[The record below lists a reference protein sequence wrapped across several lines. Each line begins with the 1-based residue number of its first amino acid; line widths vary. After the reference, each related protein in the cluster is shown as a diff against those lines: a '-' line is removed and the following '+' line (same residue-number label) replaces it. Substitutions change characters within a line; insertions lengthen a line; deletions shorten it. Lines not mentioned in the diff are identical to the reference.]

1 MSPRAGRTAQ
11 HTTFHPTSDQEAHG
25 SPMTHTTDAR
35 SLSRSSGGPRAEQEE
50 NTRSRVL
57 GAVLEHGPV
66 SAADLGDMLEL
77 TPAAVRRHLDAL
89 EQQHYI
95 EVTMVRRRT
104 GGAGRPARRYVVAP
118 EGHAKLGDD
127 YLEIATDALEAI
139 RRVAG
144 PDAVREF
151 IQERVD
157 RLEAAYRPEVEA
169 AGPEVADRLP
179 VLVRLLSQDG
189 FAASTNEVAVGRGDQ
204 RTIVSAQLC
213 QGHCPVRELA
223 ARYPQFCEL
232 ETELIARLLGTDV
245 RRLSTQAAGAHVCTT
260 HVPLA
265 RPGPAAART
274 TTDHPTDQTTEEGR
288 HD

>member
-1 MSPRAGRTAQ
+1 MTQ
-11 HTTFHPTSDQEAHG
+11 TTE
-25 SPMTHTTDAR
+25 
-35 SLSRSSGGPRAEQEE
+35 SRSRPSPGPRAEQEE

-66 SAADLGDMLEL
+66 SAADLGEMLEL

-89 EQQHYI
+89 EQQHDI
-95 EVTMVRRRT
+95 EVTRGRRPT

-127 YLEIATDALEAI
+127 YLEIATDALESI
-139 RRVAG
+139 RRFAG
-144 PDAVREF
+144 PEALRAF

-157 RLEAAYRPEVEA
+157 RLEQAYRPEVEA
-169 AGPEVADRLP
+169 AGEDVADRLP
-179 VLVRLLSQDG
+179 VLVRLLSRDG
-189 FAASTNEVAVGRGDQ
+189 FAASTNEVAVGRGER

-213 QGHCPVRELA
+213 QGHCPVRDLA
-223 ARYPQFCEL
+223 ARYPLFCEL

-265 RPGPAAART
+265 RPTIRPGAGAPQAPTAGT
-274 TTDHPTDQTTEEGR
+274 TDQTTDHTTEEGR

>member
-1 MSPRAGRTAQ
+1 
-11 HTTFHPTSDQEAHG
+11 
-25 SPMTHTTDAR
+25 MTQTTDDR
-35 SLSRSSGGPRAEQEE
+35 SRSRSGPRAEQEE

-66 SAADLGDMLEL
+66 SAADLGEMLEL

-89 EQQHYI
+89 EQQHII
-95 EVTMVRRRT
+95 EVTMVRRRS

-127 YLEIATDALEAI
+127 YLEIATDALESL
-139 RRVAG
+139 RRIAG
-144 PDAVREF
+144 PEAVHAF

-157 RLEAAYRPEVEA
+157 RLEASYRPEVEA
-169 AGPEVADRLP
+169 AGDEVADRLP
-179 VLVRLLSQDG
+179 VLVRLLSRDG
-189 FAASTNEVAVGRGDQ
+189 FAASTNEVAVGRGES

-265 RPGPAAART
+265 RPGPAAAPTSVDRT
-274 TTDHPTDQTTEEGR
+274 ADHATDQTTEEGR

>member
-1 MSPRAGRTAQ
+1 
-11 HTTFHPTSDQEAHG
+11 
-25 SPMTHTTDAR
+25 MTQTTDVR
-35 SLSRSSGGPRAEQEE
+35 STTRSAGGPRAEQDE

-66 SAADLGDMLEL
+66 SAADLGEMLEL

-89 EQQHYI
+89 EQGRI
-95 EVTMVRRRT
+95 VEVTMVRRPT

-127 YLEIATDALEAI
+127 YLEIATDALETI

-144 PDAVREF
+144 QDAVRAF

-157 RLEAAYRPEVEA
+157 RLESAYRPEVEA
-169 AGPEVADRLP
+169 AGDDVAARLP

-189 FAASTNEVAVGRGDQ
+189 FAASTNEVAVGRGEA

-232 ETELIARLLGTDV
+232 ETALIARLLGTDV

-260 HVPLA
+260 HVPLL
-265 RPGPAAART
+265 RPGPVPAQAP
-274 TTDHPTDQTTEEGR
+274 TDHPTDQTTEEGR

>member
-1 MSPRAGRTAQ
+1 
-11 HTTFHPTSDQEAHG
+11 
-25 SPMTHTTDAR
+25 MTQTTDTRSRAR
-35 SLSRSSGGPRAEQEE
+35 SGPRAEHEE

-66 SAADLGDMLEL
+66 SAADLGEMLEL

-95 EVTMVRRRT
+95 EVTTARRPG

-127 YLEIATDALEAI
+127 YLEIATDALETI

-144 PDAVREF
+144 PEAVHAF
-151 IQERVD
+151 VQERVD
-157 RLEAAYRPEVEA
+157 RLEAAYRPAVEA
-169 AGPEVADRLP
+169 AGTDVADRLP
-179 VLVRLLSQDG
+179 VLVELLSRDG
-189 FAASTNEVAVGRGDQ
+189 FAASTNEVSVGRGAA

-213 QGHCPVRELA
+213 QGHCPVLGLA

-232 ETELIARLLGTDV
+232 ETGLIARLLGTDV

-265 RPGPAAART
+265 RPAAGAPPPAADQHP
-274 TTDHPTDQTTEEGR
+274 DHPTDPTTQGR
-288 HD
+288 PS

>member
-1 MSPRAGRTAQ
+1 
-11 HTTFHPTSDQEAHG
+11 
-25 SPMTHTTDAR
+25 MTQTTDVR
-35 SLSRSSGGPRAEQEE
+35 SRSRSAGGPRAEQEE

-66 SAADLGDMLEL
+66 SAADLGEMLEL

-89 EQQHYI
+89 EQQHFV

-127 YLEIATDALEAI
+127 YLEIATDALETI

-144 PDAVREF
+144 PEAVRAF

-179 VLVRLLSQDG
+179 VLVRLLGQDG
-189 FAASTNEVAVGRGDQ
+189 FAASTNEVAVGRGDR

-213 QGHCPVRELA
+213 QGHCPVRDLA

-265 RPGPAAART
+265 RPGPAAAPVS
-274 TTDHPTDQTTEEGR
+274 TDHTTDQTTEEGR

>member
-1 MSPRAGRTAQ
+1 
-11 HTTFHPTSDQEAHG
+11 
-25 SPMTHTTDAR
+25 MTHSTDVR
-35 SLSRSSGGPRAEQEE
+35 SPGRSGPRAEEE

-66 SAADLGDMLEL
+66 SAADLGEMLDL

-127 YLEIATDALEAI
+127 YLEIATDALETI

-144 PDAVREF
+144 PDAVRAF

-157 RLEAAYRPEVEA
+157 RLEAAYRPRVEA
-169 AGPEVADRLP
+169 AGDEVAERLP
-179 VLVRLLSQDG
+179 VLVQLLSEDG
-189 FAASTNEVAVGRGDQ
+189 FAASTNEVAVGQGER

-232 ETELIARLLGTDV
+232 ETDLIARLLGTDV
-245 RRLSTQAAGAHVCTT
+245 RRLSTLAAGAHVCTT

-265 RPGPAAART
+265 RPAPRPAAGAAPPT
-274 TTDHPTDQTTEEGR
+274 PADQTTDHTSKEGR

>member
-1 MSPRAGRTAQ
+1 
-11 HTTFHPTSDQEAHG
+11 
-25 SPMTHTTDAR
+25 MTHSTDVR
-35 SLSRSSGGPRAEQEE
+35 SPGRSGTRAEEE

-66 SAADLGDMLEL
+66 SAADLGEMLEL

-89 EQQHYI
+89 EQRHYI

-144 PDAVREF
+144 PDAVRSF

-157 RLEAAYRPEVEA
+157 RLEAAYRPRVEA
-169 AGPEVADRLP
+169 AGDEVADRLP
-179 VLVRLLSQDG
+179 VLVQLLSEDG
-189 FAASTNEVAVGRGDQ
+189 FAASTNEVAVGQGER

-232 ETELIARLLGTDV
+232 ETDLIARLLGTDV

-265 RPGPAAART
+265 RPAPRPAAGAAPPT
-274 TTDHPTDQTTEEGR
+274 PADQTTDHTSKEGR